1 MSRMRVKDILYKKQA
16 GRKITMLTAY
26 DYPMAHIID
35 QCGVDIIL
43 VGDSLANV
51 VLGLESTRGVNM
63 EIMLHHA
70 AAVGRAVK
78 KALLVGD
85 MPYGSYGTPPEA
97 LKNARRFLDEAGCE
111 AVKVEWPDDGTDVVR
126 ALADAGIPVMG
137 HVGLTPQT
145 ADRLGGMKVQGKD
158 AQSAEAIIRQ
168 AKELER
174 AGAFSLVLECVPDRI
189 AGLITGGVS
198 IPTIGIGA
206 GPDCDGQVL
215 VTHDLLGL
223 YKRFQPKFVK
233 QYVDLGAVMEKGINQ
248 FCREVERGAF
258 PDRRHSF
265 SISDEEFNKL
275 KNLITP

>member
-1 MSRMRVKDILYKKQA
+1 MGWTHVKDILYKSQT
-16 GRKITMLTAY
+16 GQRITVLTAY

-51 VLGLESTRGVNM
+51 VLGLESTREVNM

-70 AAVGRAVK
+70 SAVGRAVK
-78 KALLVGD
+78 KAFLVGD
-85 MPYGSYGTPPEA
+85 MPYGSYQTPAEA
-97 LKNARRFLDEAGCE
+97 LKNARRFIEEAGCD
-111 AVKVEWPDDGTDVVR
+111 AVKVEWFEDCLDVVR
-126 ALADAGIPVMG
+126 TLTEAGIPVMG

-158 AQSAEAIIRQ
+158 AESARAIMRQ
-168 AKELER
+168 AKDLEQ
-174 AGAFSLVLECVPDRI
+174 AGLFSLVLECVPDRI
-189 AGLITGGVS
+189 AALITEALS

-206 GPDCDGQVL
+206 GPGCSGQVL

-233 QYVDLGAVMEKGINQ
+233 QYIDLGAEMEKGINQ
-248 FCREVERGAF
+248 FCLEVERGSF
-258 PDRRHSF
+258 PDRQHSF
-265 SISDEEFNKL
+265 SISDEEFEKV
-275 KNLITP
+275 KIS